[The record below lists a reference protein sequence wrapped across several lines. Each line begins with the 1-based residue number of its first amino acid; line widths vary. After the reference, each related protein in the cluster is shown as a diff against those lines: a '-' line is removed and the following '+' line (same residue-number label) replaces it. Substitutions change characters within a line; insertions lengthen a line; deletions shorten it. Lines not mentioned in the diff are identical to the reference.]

1 MPLGTSEVHLNVPLT
16 NFALQYDHPDYLVYE
31 IAPTLPVV
39 KESDI
44 YYIFDSDRQSIVRPD
59 TLRAI
64 GAPSNAVKLT
74 RSTDTYLTEE
84 YSLHYPLPDRI
95 RKNQDA
101 PLRLEQRGVKQIVD
115 GLDLDKEM
123 RLQALY
129 QTFGGAGQPPG
140 ANVTV
145 KWNVAATAD
154 PEADI
159 QAAKEVVRKAIGK
172 KPNSMLISAAVGDVL
187 IRRIKSAL
195 TALDLKTKLTFID
208 LPAILWGLKLYIGEG
223 VVNTANPTATPVVT
237 DIWNDNVVVF
247 YQDPTPAIDVM
258 SFVYTFQSQPH
269 MVTQWREDHLKSDI
283 YEASRVEVE
292 KIVAPTAAYVMGDV
306 L

>member
-16 NFALQYDHPDYLVYE
+16 KFALQYDHPEYLVYQ
-31 IAPTLPVV
+31 IAPAINVT
-39 KESDI
+39 KEADI

-74 RSTDTYLTEE
+74 RDTDTYLCEE

-101 PLRLEQRGVKQIVD
+101 PLRLEQRGVKRIVD

-123 RLQALY
+123 RLQAMY

-145 KWNVAATAD
+145 KWNAASGD

-159 QAAKEVVRKAIGK
+159 QAAKEQVRKAIGK
-172 KPNSMLISAAVGDVL
+172 QPNSLLISAAVGDAIV
-187 IRRIKSAL
+187 RKIKAAL
-195 TALDLKTKLTFID
+195 TAMDLKVKLTFID
-208 LPAILWGLKLYIGEG
+208 LPAVLWGLKVYIGEA
-223 VVNTANPTATPVVT
+223 VVNTANPTATPVVA
-237 DIWNDNVVVF
+237 DIWNDNAVVF
-247 YQDPTPAIDVM
+247 YQDPSPAIDVM

-269 MVTQWREDHLKSDI
+269 MVTQWREDRVKSDI

-292 KIVAPTAAYVMGDV
+292 KIVAPTAAYVLGDT